1 MILEIVQEIVKTTMT
16 KTNHN
21 ETNVKIVMKITKT
34 TKKVQDHMKIPKI
47 NTDNQVNL
55 KKTNID
61 NPKIIKTITKK
72 VPNNKNYYQ
81 L

>member
-1 MILEIVQEIVKTTMT
+1 MTHEIAHVTEKTTT
-16 KTNHN
+16 TRTNHN

-34 TKKVQDHMKIPKI
+34 TKKVQDHMKIPKT
-47 NTDNQVNL
+47 NTDNQINL
-55 KKTNID
+55 KKINID

-72 VPNNKNYYQ
+72 VQNNKNYYQ